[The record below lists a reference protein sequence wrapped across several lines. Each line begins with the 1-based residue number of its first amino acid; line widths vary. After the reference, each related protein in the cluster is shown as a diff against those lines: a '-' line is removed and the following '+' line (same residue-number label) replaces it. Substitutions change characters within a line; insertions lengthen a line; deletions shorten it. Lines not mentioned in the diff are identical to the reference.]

1 MVLARSSSA
10 VCTSPIGDKFR
21 QLLWIPLNR
30 SVPAQFAPLAVKVLA
45 HRLPSN
51 PRGRA
56 QVAAIPVFAT
66 TLSIH
71 GATSP

>member
-10 VCTSPIGDKFR
+10 VGISPIGDKLR

-30 SVPAQFAPLAVKVLA
+30 SVPAQFAPLAVKVLS
-45 HRLPSN
+45 HPLPSN
-51 PRGRA
+51 PRRHEE
-56 QVAAIPVFAT
+56 VAAIPVFET
-66 TLSIH
+66 NLSIH